1 MTNIEKKFN
10 KIDLDGYKKYDIGQ
24 SGMGMPGQGNF
35 VNYMKQGFQ
44 GSVPRQLRQA
54 KDL

>member
-10 KIDLDGYKKYDIGQ
+10 KIDLEGYKKHDIGQ

-35 VNYMKQGFQ
+35 INYLKQGFQ
-44 GSVPRQLRQA
+44 GSVPR
-54 KDL
+54 